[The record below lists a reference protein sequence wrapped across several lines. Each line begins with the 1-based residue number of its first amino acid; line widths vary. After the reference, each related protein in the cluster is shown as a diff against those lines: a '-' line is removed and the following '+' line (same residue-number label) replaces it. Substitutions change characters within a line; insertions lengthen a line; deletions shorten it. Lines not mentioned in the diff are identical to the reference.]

1 MISIPKPCAES
12 WDAMTPTAAGRQC
25 GRCQTE
31 VVDFTRM
38 SQAEIL
44 AFMAG
49 RKGQR
54 VCAFMAVPPAVPHH
68 PKRWSGPRRWLL
80 AAAAFL
86 SGQQVSAAAL
96 PPQPLRIGHWLV
108 GQAPRQAMIT
118 IRGVVMDDSLNVP
131 VAGARVYFGDTQYGT
146 IANER
151 GEFSFSFPA
160 DWAPAKSGIIKVRV
174 GGVPFAL
181 LEQTV
186 QVSIKETLV
195 PAPLAIRLLSI
206 PERGFRKGRAI
217 LEEPPVALHKSRKS
231 RR

>member
-1 MISIPKPCAES
+1 VISIPKPCAES

-54 VCAFMAVPPAVPHH
+54 VCAFMAAPTVVPLH
-68 PKRWSGPRRWLL
+68 PKRWIGPRQWLL
-80 AAAAFL
+80 ALAAFL
-86 SGQQVSAAAL
+86 SGQHVSAVAL
-96 PPQPLRIGHWLV
+96 PPKPLLIEHSLV
-108 GQAPRQAMIT
+108 GQNPSQAIIT
-118 IRGVVMDDSLNVP
+118 IRGVVMDDSLNMP
-131 VAGARVYFGDTQYGT
+131 KAGANVYFGDTQYGT

-151 GEFSFSFPA
+151 GEFFFSFPA
-160 DWAPAKSGIIKVRV
+160 DWAPAISGMMKVRV

-181 LEQTV
+181 LGKTV
-186 QVSIKETLV
+186 QVSVKETL
-195 PAPLAIRLLSI
+195 APLPLTIRLLSI
-206 PERGFRKGRAI
+206 PERGFRKGKAK
-217 LEEPPVALHKSRKS
+217 LEASPAALPGFRKS

>member
-12 WDAMTPTAAGRQC
+12 WDAMMPTADGRQC

-44 AFMAG
+44 AFMAA

-54 VCAFMAVPPAVPHH
+54 VCAFMAVPVAVLHH

-80 AAAAFL
+80 AVAAFL

-96 PPQPLRIGHWLV
+96 PPQPLLIGHSLV
-108 GQAPRQAMIT
+108 GQNPGKAMIT
-118 IRGVVMDDSLNVP
+118 IRGVVIDDSLNVP
-131 VAGARVYFGDTQYGT
+131 VAGARVYFGETQYGT
-146 IANER
+146 VANER

-181 LEQTV
+181 AGQAVE
-186 QVSIKETLV
+186 VSVKVTS
-195 PAPLAIRLLSI
+195 APSPLTIRLLSI
-206 PERGFRKGRAI
+206 PERGFRKGKAR
-217 LEEPPVALHKSRKS
+217 LEEPPVPLPGPRKS